1 MLLERQ
7 SIPALDAVER
17 LACLQAQVPSPPYVG
32 LWTRLRDFRREEL
45 SRLMEERLVVR
56 ATLMRATLHL
66 MTAEDYLLLRP
77 ALQPA
82 LTRSMNSIARMRL
95 EGVDLDRLVGVAREY
110 FEDRAAPLR
119 RLSSPARRA
128 RTGQGPIGPRL
139 CGEDPA
145 SARTGA
151 FGWRVGLLW
160 ESALH
165 YRREVAG
172 QRALGFRRSAR
183 ARAQVSRGV
192 RTSDGEGRP
201 DMVWQDKTE
210 AGSRGDQA
218 GVAGLPGRE

>member
-1 MLLERQ
+1 MTAGTRDISVVALVTGVLLRRRT
-7 SIPALDAVER
+7 PALV
-17 LACLQAQVPSPPYVG
+17 S
-32 LWTRLRDFRREEL
+32 TR
-45 SRLMEERLVVR
+45 
-56 ATLMRATLHL
+56 
-66 MTAEDYLLLRP
+66 
-77 ALQPA
+77 
-82 LTRSMNSIARMRL
+82 AR
-95 EGVDLDRLVGVAREY
+95 
-110 FEDRAAPLR
+110 LR

-145 SARTGA
+145 SARTCA
-151 FGWRVGLLW
+151 FGWCVGLLW

-201 DMVWQDKTE
+201 DMVWQDGTE
-210 AGSRGDQA
+210 AGSRGDQRR
-218 GVAGLPGRE
+218 VAGLPGRNDNELLDLPDAPLPSKIPRPRHASSPVTTTWCSPTPTGDV